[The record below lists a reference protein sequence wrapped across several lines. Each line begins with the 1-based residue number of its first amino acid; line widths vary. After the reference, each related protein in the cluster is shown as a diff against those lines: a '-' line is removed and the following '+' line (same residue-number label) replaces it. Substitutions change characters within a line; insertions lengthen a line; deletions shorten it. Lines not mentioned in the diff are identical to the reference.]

1 MPPAPRTV
9 GLVVRRESAGA
20 VELARTLSE
29 RLRARGVAVLVEPE
43 IDGRLGTE
51 VAGKA
56 AMVRRADL
64 IVSLGGD
71 GTLLGVA
78 RLTATAA
85 LPVLGVNLGAL
96 GFLTEVTTEEAL
108 PAIER
113 VFAGEFRLDH
123 RTTLAVRVLR
133 GGEEV
138 ASSQVLND
146 AVINKS
152 ALARILDLTASVDG
166 EYLCVYKADGLI
178 VATPTGST
186 AYSLSAGGPVVE
198 PSVGVILLAPICPHM
213 LTQRPLVLSDSAVV
227 RVELQAR
234 DREVLLTLDGQ
245 EGVPLVT
252 GDVIEVRK
260 SPHGVALVRTGARSA
275 LTVLREK
282 LHWGER

>member
-1 MPPAPRTV
+1 MPPAPKTV

-20 VELARTLSE
+20 IDLARSLVG
-29 RLRARGVAVLVEPE
+29 RLRGRGVTVLLEP
-43 IDGRLGTE
+43 E
-51 VAGKA
+51 VAGVED
-56 AMVRRADL
+56 VRKVDKTTMAREADL

-71 GTLLGVA
+71 GTLLSVA
-78 RLTATAA
+78 RLTATAEMR
-85 LPVLGVNLGAL
+85 VLGVNLGAL
-96 GFLTEVTTEEAL
+96 GFLTEVTTADAL
-108 PAIER
+108 SAIDR
-113 VFAGEFRLDH
+113 VFAGEYRLDH

-133 GGEEV
+133 GGTTV

-166 EYLCVYKADGLI
+166 EYLCVYRADGLI

-186 AYSLSAGGPVVE
+186 AYSLSAGGPVVA
-198 PSVGVILLAPICPHM
+198 PSVGVILLAPICPHT

-227 RVELQAR
+227 RVELHAR
-234 DREVLLTLDGQ
+234 DREALLTLDGQ

-252 GDVIEVRK
+252 GDVIEVEK

-282 LHWGER
+282 LHWGAR

>member
-51 VAGKA
+51 IAGKA

-245 EGVPLVT
+245 EGVP
-252 GDVIEVRK
+252 
-260 SPHGVALVRTGARSA
+260 PHGVALVRTGARSA